1 MSKVREQVQE
11 LLEKR
16 TLVEKGGG
24 DKAIEK
30 QHERGKWTARERINY
45 FFDPDTFMEIDLFAK
60 HIGRE
65 FGMADRNIPADGI
78 IIGTG
83 KVDGRPVAAFAEDFT
98 CMGGTFGERHGK
110 KMNKIIEFG
119 MRNGM
124 PVVGLSDSGG
134 ARLQENMGPLS
145 EYGKL
150 FYLNCTAS
158 GVVPQIAV
166 LLGPVAGGQAYSPG
180 LNDFLIM
187 ARNAAVTFIAGPP
200 LVKAVTGEEIDA
212 QSLGGPDVHSTVSG
226 VCHLV
231 AEDDKDALDKTR
243 ELLSYLPSSNRAE
256 IPYVDM
262 GDDPERRCEEVYDI
276 IPDERDTAYDMHD
289 IIAQIVDAGTYFETH
304 RDYARSMI
312 TCFARLDGS
321 TVGIYANNPMVVGGA
336 IDVPAAEKAARF
348 IRFCDAFNIPVL
360 SLVDTPAY
368 LIGSTQE
375 KLGIIYKGAKL
386 LHAISE
392 CTTPQITVYIGKAYA
407 GGYLAMGSKDFHV
420 DYVFA
425 WPTASI
431 ALVGPKGTVN
441 VVFGKELAAVED
453 KKERAKL
460 RAQREQEFIDTYMN
474 IYYPAGLQHID
485 SVIDPADTRK
495 ILIKA
500 FESLEDKET
509 EQPWR
514 KHGNIPL

>member
-1 MSKVREQVQE
+1 MSKVRDQVKALAQ
-11 LLEKR
+11 KR
-16 TLVEKGGG
+16 AVLMKGGG
-24 DKAIEK
+24 DKAIVK
-30 QHERGKWTARERINY
+30 QHDRGKWSARERLDY
-45 FFDPDTFMEIDLFAK
+45 FFDPGTFIEIDLFSQ

-65 FGMADRNIPADGI
+65 LGMAEAVVPADGI
-78 IIGTG
+78 IIGYG
-83 KVDGRPVAAFAEDFT
+83 KIDGRPVAAFAEDFT
-98 CMGGTFGERHGK
+98 CMGGTFGERHGR

-119 MRNGM
+119 MRNNM
-124 PVVGLSDSGG
+124 PVVGLNDSGG

-150 FYLNCTAS
+150 FYLNSIAS

-200 LVKAVTGEEIDA
+200 LVKAVTGEDIDA

-226 VCHLV
+226 TCHVVC
-231 AEDDKDALDKTR
+231 EDDKDALDCTR
-243 ELLSYLPSSNRAE
+243 DLLSYLPSSNRDR
-256 IPYVDM
+256 PPVVDT
-262 GDDPERRCEEVYDI
+262 GDDPARRCEGVYDI

-289 IIAQIVDAGTYFETH
+289 LIREIVDSGQFFEIH

-312 TCFARLDGS
+312 TCFARLGGS
-321 TVGIYANNPMVVGGA
+321 SVGIYANNPQFVGGA

-392 CTTPQITVYIGKAYA
+392 ATVPQITVYIGKAYA
-407 GGYLAMGSKDFHV
+407 GGYLAMGSKDFRI

-441 VVFGKELAAVED
+441 VIYGKELAAVTD
-453 KKERAKL
+453 KAEREKL
-460 RAQREQEFIDTYMN
+460 RAKKEQEFVDTYMN
-474 IYYPAGLQHID
+474 IYYPASLQHID
-485 SVIDPADTRK
+485 DIIDPADTRQ
-495 ILIKA
+495 ILIRA
-500 FESLEDKET
+500 YESLKNKKVEL
-509 EQPWR
+509 PWR

>member
-1 MSKVREQVQE
+1 MSKVKEQVKE
-11 LLEKR
+11 LAEHR
-16 TLVEKGGG
+16 ATVEKGGG
-24 DKAIEK
+24 DKGIEK
-30 QHERGKWTARERINY
+30 QHGRGKWTARERLGY
-45 FFDPDTFMEIDLFAK
+45 FFDTDTFMEIDLFSK

-65 FGMADRNIPADGI
+65 FGMEKRDVPTDGI
-78 IIGTG
+78 IIGWG

-98 CMGGTFGERHGK
+98 CMAGTFGERHGK

-150 FYLNCTAS
+150 FYLNSTAS

-200 LVKAVTGEEIDA
+200 LVKAVTGEIIDA
-212 QSLGGPDVHSTVSG
+212 QSLGGPDVHSTISG
-226 VCHLV
+226 TCHLV
-231 AEDDKDALDKTR
+231 CEDDKDALDKTR
-243 ELLSYLPSSNRAE
+243 DLLSYLPSSNRSE
-256 IPYVDM
+256 VPFVDT
-262 GDDPERRCEEVYDI
+262 GDDPERRCEGVYSI

-289 IIAQIVDAGTYFETH
+289 IIREIVDDGKFFEIH

-312 TCFARLDGS
+312 VCFARLGGS
-321 TVGIYANNPMVVGGA
+321 TVGIYANNPMFTGGA

-348 IRFCDAFNIPVL
+348 IRFCDAFSIPVL

-392 CTTPQITVYIGKAYA
+392 CTAPQITVYVGKAYA
-407 GGYLAMGSKDFHV
+407 GGYLAMGSKDFRV

-441 VVFGKELAAVED
+441 VVHGKELAAVED
-453 KKERAKL
+453 KEERKKL
-460 RAQREQEFIDTYMN
+460 RAQKEQEFIDTYMN
-474 IYYPAGLQHID
+474 IYYPASLQHID
-485 SVIDPADTRK
+485 DVIDPADTRG
-495 ILIKA
+495 ILIRA
-500 FESLEDKET
+500 FESLEDKEM
-509 EQPWR
+509 ELPWR